1 MNAETHT
8 KGTDFEWK
16 APELF
21 ISALAGIVAVGGIWI
36 FSELLALLF
45 T

>member
-1 MNAETHT
+1 MAAETHT

-36 FSELLALLF
+36 FTELLARLF